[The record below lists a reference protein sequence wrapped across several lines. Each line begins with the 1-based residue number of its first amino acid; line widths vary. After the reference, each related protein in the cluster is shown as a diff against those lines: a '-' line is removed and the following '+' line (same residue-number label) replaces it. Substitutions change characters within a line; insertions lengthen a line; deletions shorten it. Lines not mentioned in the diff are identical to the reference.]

1 MGLLEQEIHDM
12 TRADFP
18 MTRADSPADTGSI
31 STSEMLVMI
40 LGHFDKLERAML
52 RLAAEVDGL
61 RERAA
66 RAA

>member
-1 MGLLEQEIHDM
+1 MGPLEQQIYDM

-18 MTRADSPADTGSI
+18 MTRADSPADGGSI

-40 LGHFDKLERAML
+40 LGHFDKLERALL

-61 RERAA
+61 GESAA
-66 RAA
+66 RPA